1 MTFAEV
7 LTESI
12 ALLQRQ
18 GRISYRAL
26 KRQFGL
32 DDQYLEDLKLE
43 LTDVLHLAVDHAGT
57 MLVWTGAPS
66 ASHAADITAPRPVG
80 AERRQLTVMFC
91 DLIDST
97 TLARQ
102 LDPEDLRD
110 VVGAYQ
116 QATTE
121 LVERFGGHV
130 AQYLGDGL
138 LVYFGYPQAHED
150 DPHRAVRA
158 ALAILEA
165 VGPLNARLAR
175 HPRVS
180 LALRISVHTGPVVVG
195 QLGAGDHREHLAVG
209 DTPNVAARVQTLA
222 AANTV
227 LITAPTWRIVQG
239 YFACEPL
246 GTHLLKGLADPT
258 PVYRVLHESGA
269 ESRLDVASPGGLTP
283 LVGRDA
289 EVSLLFERW
298 AEARSGRGQ
307 IVLLGGEPGIG
318 KSRLVEVLS
327 EHVSAEGLRIAFR
340 CSSYH
345 THSALYPTI
354 SHLQRVLRFDPNH
367 SEALRYR
374 RLLLRGRI

>member
-43 LTDVLHLAVDHAGT
+43 LTDVLHLAVDPAGT
-57 MLVWTGAPS
+57 MPVWTGAPS
-66 ASHAADITAPRPVG
+66 ASPAADITAPRPVG

-102 LDPEDLRD
+102 LDPGDLRD

-138 LVYFGYPQAHED
+138 LVYFGYPQAHE
-150 DPHRAVRA
+150 
-158 ALAILEA
+158 
-165 VGPLNARLAR
+165 
-175 HPRVS
+175 
-180 LALRISVHTGPVVVG
+180 
-195 QLGAGDHREHLAVG
+195 
-209 DTPNVAARVQTLA
+209 
-222 AANTV
+222 
-227 LITAPTWRIVQG
+227 
-239 YFACEPL
+239 
-246 GTHLLKGLADPT
+246 ADP
-258 PVYRVLHESGA
+258 Y
-269 ESRLDVASPGGLTP
+269 
-283 LVGRDA
+283 
-289 EVSLLFERW
+289 
-298 AEARSGRGQ
+298 
-307 IVLLGGEPGIG
+307 
-318 KSRLVEVLS
+318 
-327 EHVSAEGLRIAFR
+327 
-340 CSSYH
+340 
-345 THSALYPTI
+345 
-354 SHLQRVLRFDPNH
+354 
-367 SEALRYR
+367 
-374 RLLLRGRI
+374 